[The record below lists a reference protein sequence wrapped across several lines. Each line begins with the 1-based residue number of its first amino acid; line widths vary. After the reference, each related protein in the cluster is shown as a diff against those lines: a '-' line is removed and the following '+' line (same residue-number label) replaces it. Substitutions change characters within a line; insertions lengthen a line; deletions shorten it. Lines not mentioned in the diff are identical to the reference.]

1 MIDEKN
7 LYKTITANVDGTA
20 VTKHKIAIGKDDK
33 IIVFSSTQKFR
44 PRNRKQKKAMKKIGS
59 SVKKID
65 KNTYLV
71 TEECVMNMELLAKM
85 LKCVVRVKDN
95 GFWFDVSR
103 FKND

>member
-1 MIDEKN
+1 
-7 LYKTITANVDGTA
+7 
-20 VTKHKIAIGKDDK
+20 
-33 IIVFSSTQKFR
+33 
-44 PRNRKQKKAMKKIGS
+44 MKKFAS

-65 KNTYLV
+65 KNTYLL
-71 TEECVMNMELLAKM
+71 TERCVMNMELLAKM